1 MTEQSSISKFQKP
14 QAAQEIKPTQGI
26 FITRRKILE
35 NLEGYLFAAPW
46 LIGFFVFT
54 LGPFIASLWFSFNQW
69 DMITDIKFIGLAN
82 YARLFTNDVFWKSV
96 SVTANY
102 VLLSLPAGLVLALL
116 LAVLVNKQNP
126 VMMFFRG
133 VFFLPSVTS
142 GVAVAVLWRWLFSP
156 EFGLINYGLSLIGIK
171 GPMWLSSEQW
181 ALPGFAIM
189 SLWGVGSTML
199 IYLAGL
205 QSVPQHLYES
215 AEIDGA
221 NLFQRFWY
229 VTLPMMS
236 PTIFFTLIMGMI
248 GALQAFTPAY
258 VMTRGGPNYA
268 TYFYVLNLYEEAFVN
283 FRMGYAS
290 ALAWILFIVV
300 LVITLIQ
307 FKVAGRWVY
316 YEVGD

>member
-1 MTEQSSISKFQKP
+1 MQRS
-14 QAAQEIKPTQGI
+14 QANGLSPAEKKTWLAQLRGVKLN
-26 FITRRKILE
+26 RRGLTS

-54 LGPFIASLWFSFNQW
+54 LTPFFSSIWYSFNQW
-69 DMITDIKFIGLAN
+69 DMVTESKFIGLSN
-82 YARLFTNDVFWKSV
+82 YTRMFQDDLFWKSI

-102 VLLSLPAGLVLALL
+102 VILSLPAGLLMALL
-116 LAVLVNKQNP
+116 LAILVNKQNP
-126 VMMFFRG
+126 IMMFFRG

-142 GVAVAVLWRWLFSP
+142 GVAVAVLWRWLFNP
-156 EFGLINYGLSLIGIK
+156 EFGLINYLLGFIGID
-171 GPMWLSSEQW
+171 GPMWLGSQQW
-181 ALPGFAIM
+181 ALPAIAVM

-205 QSVPQHLYES
+205 QSVPQHLYEA

-221 NLFQRFWY
+221 NLLQRFWS

-236 PTIFFTLIMGMI
+236 PTIFFTLVMGMI
-248 GALQAFTPAY
+248 GALQSFTQAY
-258 VMTRGGPNYA
+258 VMTRGGPNFA
-268 TYFYVLNLYEEAFVN
+268 TYFFVLNLYQEAFIK

-290 ALAWILFIVV
+290 AMAWVLFLAV

-316 YEVGD
+316 YESGD

>member
-1 MTEQSSISKFQKP
+1 MEQSDTSKT
-14 QAAQEIKPTQGI
+14 QA
-26 FITRRKILE
+26 RKAGPNRTLASRFSFNKRKVLG
-35 NLEGYLFAAPW
+35 NLEGYLFASPW
-46 LIGFFVFT
+46 IIGFLVFT
-54 LGPFIASLWFSFNQW
+54 LVPFFSSIWYSFNQY
-69 DMITDIKFIGLAN
+69 DMVTDIKFVGLAN
-82 YARLFTNDVFWKSV
+82 YQRMFTNDVFWKSV
-96 SVTANY
+96 SVTIYY

-116 LAVLVNKQNP
+116 LAMLVNKQNS

-133 VFFLPSVTS
+133 VFFLPSVAS
-142 GVAVAVLWRWLFSP
+142 GVAIAVLWRWLFNP
-156 EFGLINYGLSLIGIK
+156 EFGLINFGLSLLGIK

-205 QSVPQHLYES
+205 QSVPQHLYEA

-221 NLFQRFWY
+221 NLTHRFWY

-236 PTIFFTLIMGMI
+236 PTIFFTLVMGMI
-248 GALQAFTPAY
+248 GALQAFTQSY

-268 TYFYVLNLYEEAFVN
+268 TYFYVLNLYTEAFLN

-290 ALAWILFIVV
+290 ALAWVLFVAV

-307 FKVAGRWVY
+307 FRVAGRWVY
-316 YEVGD
+316 YEVGE

>member
-1 MTEQSSISKFQKP
+1 MASSIRSNETEQSSISKFQKP

-69 DMITDIKFIGLAN
+69 DMITDIQFIGLGN

-142 GVAVAVLWRWLFSP
+142 GVAVAVLWRWLFNP

-221 NLFQRFWY
+221 NLFS
-229 VTLPMMS
+229 VSGMLPC
-236 PTIFFTLIMGMI
+236 P
-248 GALQAFTPAY
+248 
-258 VMTRGGPNYA
+258 
-268 TYFYVLNLYEEAFVN
+268 
-283 FRMGYAS
+283 
-290 ALAWILFIVV
+290 
-300 LVITLIQ
+300 
-307 FKVAGRWVY
+307 
-316 YEVGD
+316 